1 MEFGRL
7 EPKMLKKTNFR
18 LPAEP
23 PGNNVLLGGKPAAT
37 VTWLG
42 NAKWGR
48 REWVGKLY
56 PPKTPQRRYLSEY
69 TRFYNSIELNA
80 THYKIYGAAGIASW
94 AAEAGSKPFLFCPKM
109 YQGITHR
116 GKPEGKAFLT
126 GEFLRGVA
134 GFAEHLGPI
143 FMQFPD
149 SFGPSRNEELFRFL
163 RQLPKGFRFFLELR
177 HPAWFSSKKDW
188 QELLA
193 LLTNLKIGMVIT
205 DTAGR
210 RDCCH
215 MHLTV
220 PAAFIRFVG
229 NSLDVTDY
237 SRCDAWVKRIAQW
250 QNNGLKEVFFFMHMH
265 DETYSPELSAYLAKK
280 LNEVLQVPVQVP
292 EIHPEL
298 AAKPGKPRGINEKFS
313 AELEAALV
321 RRTKNIEPEN
331 GNDSYRKTMTRKK
344 PAPKKAAPKKSVAK
358 KAALKKAA
366 KKTATAKKAA
376 AKITAYKKPAVA
388 KKAVKKP
395 RKK

>member
-7 EPKMLKKTNFR
+7 EPKMLRKIGFR
-18 LPAEP
+18 LPDEP
-23 PGNNVLLGGKPAAT
+23 PENVTLLGGKPTDT

-48 REWVGKLY
+48 KEWVGKLY

-69 TRFYNSIELNA
+69 IRFYNSIELNA
-80 THYKIYGAAGIASW
+80 THYKIYGAAGIAAW

-116 GKPEGKAFLT
+116 GKAEGKAFVT

-143 FMQFPD
+143 FMQFPET
-149 SFGPSRNEELFRFL
+149 FGPARADELFSFL
-163 RQLPKGFRFFLELR
+163 RQLPKGFRFFLEIR
-177 HPAWFSSKKDW
+177 HPAWFSSKEDW
-188 QELLA
+188 QK
-193 LLTNLKIGMVIT
+193 LLTLLTELKVGIVIT

-229 NSLDVTDY
+229 NSLDKTDY
-237 SRCDAWVKRIAQW
+237 TRCDAWVKRIAHW
-250 QNNGLKEVFFFMHMH
+250 QNNGLKELFFFMHMH

-280 LNEVLQVPVQVP
+280 LNSVLRLPVQVP

-298 AAKPGKPRGINEKFS
+298 AASTSKPRGINEKFS
-313 AELEAALV
+313 AALEAALE
-321 RRTKNIEPEN
+321 RRTKKIVPANSNFP
-331 GNDSYRKTMTRKK
+331 GKK
-344 PAPKKAAPKKSVAK
+344 NVRGKKAAAAKAPPKKAVS
-358 KAALKKAA
+358 KKAA
-366 KKTATAKKAA
+366 KKKATPKKSVQKKTSPKKAKK
-376 AKITAYKKPAVA
+376 T
-388 KKAVKKP
+388 P
-395 RKK
+395 RRK